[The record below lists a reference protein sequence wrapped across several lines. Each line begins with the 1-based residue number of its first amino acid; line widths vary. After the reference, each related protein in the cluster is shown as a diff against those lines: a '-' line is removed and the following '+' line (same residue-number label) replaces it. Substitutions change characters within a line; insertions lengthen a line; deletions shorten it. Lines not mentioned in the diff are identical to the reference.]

1 MRKKAL
7 DGMTPYA
14 KDIVFGGV
22 VAGRMVRP
30 TCARNVMDLKESV
43 FHRLHF
49 EVEVVQRLR
58 LNRVSCP
65 SVDFFPQ
72 TGLAL
77 PSSDLFNAAVAL
89 PNFRLDS
96 LWR

>member
-1 MRKKAL
+1 
-7 DGMTPYA
+7 MTPYA

-22 VAGRMVRP
+22 VACRMVRP
-30 TCARNVMDLKESV
+30 TCTRNLKDLKECV

-49 EVEVVQRLR
+49 EVEAVQRLR

-65 SVDFFPQ
+65 PVDSFPQ
-72 TGLAL
+72 TSLAL
-77 PSSDLFNAAVAL
+77 FTSDLFSAAVAL

-96 LWR
+96 RWR